1 MYQVRKKK
9 SPNLSY
15 KYLKRSQVSFSS
27 VVFCCLLKIFTLTLS
42 SHPDLWEVWNIIV
55 LAHFGCLYLPL
66 LQICAFKIRYW
77 QSGKTSAA
85 ALKAGLE
92 IHPPVGRVPAVPSL
106 PPAAVGFGGSR
117 GLCRLWSGRWRT
129 FDSTAWLQPRR
140 EENGAKQEN
149 EVPPPVHSMAET
161 TGGDG
166 ETVVS
171 KGCLSSTITM

>member
-1 MYQVRKKK
+1 MFGTTPRTRWGKKK

-27 VVFCCLLKIFTLTLS
+27 VVFCCLLKMFTLTLS

-92 IHPPVGRVPAVPSL
+92 IHPVDKDWNEWSHKEESISQMDIVDWWALIRRRVHK
-106 PPAAVGFGGSR
+106 
-117 GLCRLWSGRWRT
+117 W
-129 FDSTAWLQPRR
+129 
-140 EENGAKQEN
+140 E
-149 EVPPPVHSMAET
+149 MA
-161 TGGDG
+161 
-166 ETVVS
+166 
-171 KGCLSSTITM
+171 